1 MKHILTVT
9 PLCALLSALA
19 HADTTVTT
27 CPLPS
32 GTSAVGAFT
41 LASVCGQPTSLGTS
55 SASSVVLS
63 PGFLCIEAD
72 DLGNLGGG
80 VALK

>member
-1 MKHILTVT
+1 MMRHTAITAV
-9 PLCALLSALA
+9 CALLSALA
-19 HADTTVTT
+19 YADTTATT
-27 CPLPS
+27 IPLPG
-32 GTSAVGAFT
+32 GTSTVGAFT
-41 LASVCGQPTSLGTS
+41 LAGICGQPTSLGTI

-72 DLGNLGGG
+72 DIGNLAGG